1 MTPDES
7 VDRLNAVGVLTR
19 REIEARILAPVID
32 ALGARFGRDEIA
44 AMRAFLD
51 ARKGRAVPFWLPSF
65 QWDLALAEDIAQNQS
80 GATIRWVRYKQQM
93 WGTTAARRHLA
104 LWSLGEGVMD
114 YCRITGATDP
124 ANYLTETLTLDP
136 VAGRDYSRGQTVLS
150 FLKLCRLDEDRIE
163 VSVRDDGVGF
173 DTAVPPRSAYGLV
186 GMRFRV
192 EAEGGHLS
200 VVSAPGQGTRLTVT
214 LPESPRPAA

>member
-1 MTPDES
+1 MSYLGYDVLELNYNRVGAFEERLKRKFVLLSSKTGRRIADEQ
-7 VDRLNAVGVLTR
+7 
-19 REIEARILAPVID
+19 APVPATTRPFTWTAI
-32 ALGARFGRDEIA
+32 GRDEIT
-44 AMRAFLD
+44 AMRSFLD

-104 LWSLGEGVMD
+104 LWSLGSSVMD

-136 VAGRDYSRGQTVLS
+136 VAQRDYSRTQTVLS

-163 VSVRDDGVGF
+163 VSYPSPQVAEATIRVREL
-173 DTAVPPRSAYGLV
+173 PL
-186 GMRFRV
+186 
-192 EAEGGHLS
+192 EAPL
-200 VVSAPGQGTRLTVT
+200 
-214 LPESPRPAA
+214 

>member
-1 MTPDES
+1 MSYLGFDVLELNYNRVGAFEERLRRKFVLLSSKTGRRIADEQ
-7 VDRLNAVGVLTR
+7 
-19 REIEARILAPVID
+19 APAPAAFRPFIWT
-32 ALGARFGRDEIA
+32 AIGRDEIA

-104 LWSLGEGVMD
+104 LWSLGGSIMD
-114 YCRITGATDP
+114 YCKIIGANDP

-136 VAGRDYSRGQTVLS
+136 VAQRDYSHTQTVLS
-150 FLKLCRLDEDRIE
+150 FLKLCRLDEDRVE
-163 VSVRDDGVGF
+163 VSYPSPQVAEATIRVRELPLE
-173 DTAVPPRSAYGLV
+173 VPL
-186 GMRFRV
+186 
-192 EAEGGHLS
+192 
-200 VVSAPGQGTRLTVT
+200 
-214 LPESPRPAA
+214 